1 MNFAKVDTLM
11 KYFADNTVPGC
22 ALTVMRGDEI
32 LFESYAGVKDLK
44 TGEAVDRNTIFR
56 QASTTKLFTY
66 AILGMLYEEGKF
78 LFTDPVSDYLPEWT
92 DTKKWIRRPNGS
104 VEYVPI
110 ARPITIKDAV
120 TMACGLPYM
129 MGTKPDAANPTE
141 LGMSNVMAELLK
153 NGQPTLREEVRGMAK
168 VPVMFDPGTHF
179 LYGFGSEIAGAVV
192 EEITGKTVREN
203 FEERIIEP
211 LSLKHT
217 GTYMTPENAGDLVR
231 CYEKKQDGTFVD
243 ISEPMDNNIRR
254 ETWPMGARANL
265 NASAADFA
273 VFMQMLANGGTY
285 KGTRLL
291 SPGTVRM
298 LSTNVLN
305 EDQLK
310 DFTNDYLA
318 GYGYGFGFR
327 TLMDQGAGNHNG
339 HPGAFGWTGGAG
351 TWAEADPVTG
361 TSIVYMHN
369 MMPNEELYHHL
380 RVRAAVYAA
389 LED

>member
-92 DTKKWIRRPNGS
+92 DTKKWVRRPNGS

-231 CYEKKQDGTFVD
+231 CYAKKPDGTFVD

-285 KGTRLL
+285 RGTRLL

>member
-211 LSLKHT
+211 LRLKHT

>member
-92 DTKKWIRRPNGS
+92 DTKKWVRRPNGS

-285 KGTRLL
+285 RGTRLL

>member
-92 DTKKWIRRPNGS
+92 DTKKWVRRPNGS

>member
-92 DTKKWIRRPNGS
+92 DTKKWIRQPNGS